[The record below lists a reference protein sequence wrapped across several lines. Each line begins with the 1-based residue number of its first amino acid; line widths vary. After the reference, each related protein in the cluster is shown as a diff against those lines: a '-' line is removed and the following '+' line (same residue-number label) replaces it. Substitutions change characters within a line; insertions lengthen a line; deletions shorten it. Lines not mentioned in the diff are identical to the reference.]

1 MNVYEVLKRPIMGE
15 KADHLQD
22 EYNQYV
28 FEVDKRANKRMVKE
42 AIEKVF
48 EVHVVDVRVINMPS
62 KRKRYGRRISV
73 RKPGWKKAI
82 ITLEPDE
89 SITIFEGV

>member
-1 MNVYEVLKRPIMGE
+1 MNIYEVLKRPIMGE
-15 KADHLQD
+15 KADRLQD
-22 EYNQYV
+22 ENNQYV

-48 EVHVVDVRVINMPS
+48 DVHVLDVHIINMPP
-62 KRKRYGRRISV
+62 KRKRYGRRVSV

-82 ITLEPDE
+82 VTLAEGE
-89 SITIFEGV
+89 SITMFEGV